1 MGAKM
6 EVREITIHDYEQA
19 IQLWRGC
26 QGICLHSDVDSEYGI
41 GIYLARNPGLSF
53 VAIDNERIV
62 GAVLCCHDGRRGYL
76 HHLAVAQEHR
86 RSGIGTVLVGA
97 ALEQLRAKGVR
108 KCNTFVFDDNHD
120 ALDFWNSIGWAE
132 RDDLKIISK
141 SITL

>member
-53 VAIDNERIV
+53 VAVQGGKIIGV
-62 GAVLCCHDGRRGYL
+62 VLCGHDGRRGYL

-86 RSGIGTVLVGA
+86 RGGVGTALANRALSSLREKGI
-97 ALEQLRAKGVR
+97 R
-108 KCNTFVFDDNHD
+108 KCNTFVFDENRA
-120 ALDFWNSIGWAE
+120 ALEFWQRIGWVQ
-132 RDDLKIISK
+132 RDGLKVISK

>member
-1 MGAKM
+1 M

-26 QGICLHSDVDSEYGI
+26 RGIGLHSDVDSQYGI
-41 GIYLARNPGLSF
+41 ELYLARNPGLSF
-53 VAIDNERIV
+53 VAVQGRKII
-62 GAVLCCHDGRRGYL
+62 GAVLCGHDGRRGYL

-86 RSGIGTVLVGA
+86 RGGVGTALVGA

-120 ALDFWNSIGWAE
+120 ALEFWQSTGWTT

>member
-26 QGICLHSDVDSEYGI
+26 QGICLHSDVDSQYGI
-41 GIYLARNPGLSF
+41 ELYLARNPGLSF
-53 VAIDNERIV
+53 VAVQGGKII
-62 GAVLCCHDGRRGYL
+62 GAVLCGHDGRRGYL
-76 HHLAVAQEHR
+76 HHLAVAQKHR
-86 RSGIGTVLVGA
+86 RSGVGTVLVGA
-97 ALEQLRAKGVR
+97 ALERLRAKGVR
-108 KCNTFVFDDNHD
+108 KCNTFVFDDNHE
-120 ALDFWNSIGWAE
+120 ALAFWQSTGWTT